1 MMLAREEDLA
11 ELRGEVADLAECV
24 ERLVTLIRGVEQR
37 LHTLERDVADAQE
50 YTVARFQGMANQ
62 LGVVTDMVTHS

>member
-24 ERLVTLIRGVEQR
+24 ERLVTLIRAVEQR

-50 YTVARFQGMANQ
+50 YTVARFQGMANR
-62 LGVVTDMVTHS
+62 LEVVTDVVTHS